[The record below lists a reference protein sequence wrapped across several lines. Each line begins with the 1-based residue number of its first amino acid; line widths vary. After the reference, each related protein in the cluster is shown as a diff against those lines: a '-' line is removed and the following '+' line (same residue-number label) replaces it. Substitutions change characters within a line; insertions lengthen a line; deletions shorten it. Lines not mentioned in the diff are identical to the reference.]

1 MHIPTSFLL
10 LSAFLLP
17 ALAAP
22 VPQEGNN
29 QIEEFNVSPTPKLA
43 SATAAAATAAA
54 TLASLDPLQQPK
66 KPKID
71 AQDGMSAG
79 MGAAMAGVG
88 QATQALSSL
97 PIVGSLAGSAGGLGA
112 RDVEVKHEKRLLEA
126 LSSLPLLGS
135 VLGGVGGGGGKKMK
149 RGTIDSALYP
159 KLKNLPDTGSA
170 GLVNVG
176 SNNKRDAQLDALK
189 GLPLLGS
196 ILGGKAKRQLDAVKS
211 LPVIGSLIAGNSKR
225 QVVPK
230 LPIDTLKGVPI
241 VGDLINKPPK
251 AKRTEFGLEG
261 IKRMVAIVADIRGVT
276 SKREAAPAPEEG
288 DFRQELRKA
297 NKAKV
302 DGELS
307 KAADKAERK
316 VKIKNTKFP
325 PNGGKVKSPQ
335 EALDKRE
342 DTAVEKRGGLDALP
356 IKDIAESMTGVK
368 SALDLLKSAN
378 AAMQGMNGK

>member
-1 MHIPTSFLL
+1 MHIPTSLLL

-29 QIEEFNVSPTPKLA
+29 QIEEFNVSPTPQLP
-43 SATAAAATAAA
+43 SSTAAA
-54 TLASLDPLQQPK
+54 TPAATPAALDPLQQPK
-66 KPKID
+66 KPKIN

-112 RDVEVKHEKRLLEA
+112 RDVEVKHEKRLLEVI
-126 LSSLPLLGS
+126 SSLPL
-135 VLGGVGGGGGKKMK
+135 VGGLMKGFGGRIKMK

-159 KLKNLPDTGSA
+159 KLEKIRDTGSA
-170 GLVNVG
+170 GLVNIG
-176 SNNKRDAQLDALK
+176 GNNKRDAQLDVLK
-189 GLPLLGS
+189 GLGPLIS
-196 ILGGKAKRQLDAVKS
+196 GKAKRQLDAIKGLPLLGS
-211 LPVIGSLIAGNSKR
+211 LPVLSSLAGKSKR

-241 VGDLINKPPK
+241 VGDLISKPPK
-251 AKRTEFGLEG
+251 TKRAEFGLDG

-342 DTAVEKRGGLDALP
+342 DTVLEKRGGLDSLP
-356 IKDIAESMTGVK
+356 VKDIAESMTGLK

-378 AAMQGMNGK
+378 AAMQNMNGK

>member
-1 MHIPTSFLL
+1 MHIPTSFLV

-29 QIEEFNVSPTPKLA
+29 QIEEFNVSPTPQLA

-66 KPKID
+66 KPKIN

-112 RDVEVKHEKRLLEA
+112 RDVEVKHEKRLLEV

-135 VLGGVGGGGGKKMK
+135 VLGGVGGKKMK

-176 SNNKRDAQLDALK
+176 NNNKRDAQLDAIK
-189 GLPLLGS
+189 SLPLLGS
-196 ILGGKAKRQLDAVKS
+196 LLGGKAKRQLDAVKS
-211 LPVIGSLIAGNSKR
+211 LPVIGSLIAGNFKR

-241 VGDLINKPPK
+241 VGDLISKPPK
-251 AKRTEFGLEG
+251 AKRQFGLDG

-342 DTAVEKRGGLDALP
+342 DAAVEKRGGLDALP

>member
-1 MHIPTSFLL
+1 MHIPTSFFILT
-10 LSAFLLP
+10 AFLLP

-29 QIEEFNVSPTPKLA
+29 QIEEFNVSPTPQLP
-43 SATAAAATAAA
+43 SVTAAA
-54 TLASLDPLQQPK
+54 TPSATPATVDPLQQPK

-71 AQDGMSAG
+71 AKDGMATG

-97 PIVGSLAGSAGGLGA
+97 PLVGSLAGSAGGLGA
-112 RDVEVKHEKRLLEA
+112 RDIEVKHTKRLLE
-126 LSSLPLLGS
+126 SLPLLGS
-135 VLGGVGGGGGKKMK
+135 ILGGGGGKVK
-149 RGTIDSALYP
+149 RGTVDSPLYP
-159 KLKNLPDTGSA
+159 KLRNLPDTGSA
-170 GLVNVG
+170 GLVNLG
-176 SNNKRDAQLDALK
+176 SNNKRELPLAALK

-196 ILGGKAKRQLDAVKS
+196 LLGGKVKRQLEMIKSLPLVGSILGGKTKREASPGPQLD
-211 LPVIGSLIAGNSKR
+211 L
-225 QVVPK
+225 
-230 LPIDTLKGVPI
+230 LKGVPI
-241 VGDLINKPPK
+241 VGSMIGKPPK
-251 AKRTEFGLEG
+251 VKRTELGLDG
-261 IKRMVAIVADIRGVT
+261 IKKMVATVADIRGVT
-276 SKREAAPAPEEG
+276 SKREATPEEG

-342 DTAVEKRGGLDALP
+342 DSTVEKRGGLDALP
-356 IKDIAESMTGVK
+356 VKDIAESMTGLK

-378 AAMQGMNGK
+378 AAMQNMSGK

>member
-1 MHIPTSFLL
+1 MHIPTSLLL

-29 QIEEFNVSPTPKLA
+29 QIEEFNVSPTPQLP
-43 SATAAAATAAA
+43 SSTAAA
-54 TLASLDPLQQPK
+54 TPAATPAALDSLQQPK
-66 KPKID
+66 KPKIN

-112 RDVEVKHEKRLLEA
+112 RDVEVKHEKRLLEVI
-126 LSSLPLLGS
+126 SSLPL
-135 VLGGVGGGGGKKMK
+135 VGGLMKGFGGRIKMK

-159 KLKNLPDTGSA
+159 KLEKIRDTGSA
-170 GLVNVG
+170 GLVNIG
-176 SNNKRDAQLDALK
+176 GNNKRDAQLDVLK
-189 GLPLLGS
+189 GLGPLIS
-196 ILGGKAKRQLDAVKS
+196 GKAKRQLDAIKGLPLLGS
-211 LPVIGSLIAGNSKR
+211 LPVLSSLAGKSKR

-241 VGDLINKPPK
+241 VGDLISKPPK
-251 AKRTEFGLEG
+251 TKRAEFGLDG

-342 DTAVEKRGGLDALP
+342 DTVLEKRGGLDSLP
-356 IKDIAESMTGVK
+356 VKDIAESMTGLK

-378 AAMQGMNGK
+378 AAMQNMNGK